1 MPTKP
6 MGNLRRTLATWAVPC
21 ARAPAVGACM
31 VDLLAAEKWDPD
43 FVGQR
48 LETYYFDTQGLVL
61 RAARWRGNRYLTLRL
76 RCYDEGPLGEAYAL
90 AAKTEDQKFRTLVKP
105 SEADAIL
112 AGDYPDWPQDFLL
125 GDLLARFL
133 DLVGEADILP
143 VVKVCCRRFAVE
155 ASQDRLTLDVDVTTD
170 TGKCLPSGVL
180 EFKST
185 DQQTAPPQFPYLL
198 RLRPM
203 KLSKFLWA
211 TDWR

>member
-1 MPTKP
+1 
-6 MGNLRRTLATWAVPC
+6 MGDLRRNIATWAVPY
-21 ARAPAVGACM
+21 AKAPAVGACM
-31 VDLLAAEKWDPD
+31 VDLLATEKWDPN
-43 FVGQR
+43 FGGQR
-48 LETYYFDTQGLVL
+48 LETYYFDTRALAL

-90 AAKTEDQKFRTLVKP
+90 AAKTEDQKFRTMVKP
-105 SEADAIL
+105 SDADAIL
-112 AGDYPDWPQDFLL
+112 AGHYPDWPQDLL
-125 GDLLARFL
+125 PGDLLARFL

-155 ASQDRLTLDVDVTTD
+155 ESQDRLTLDVDITTD
-170 TGKCLPSGVL
+170 TGKWLPAGVL

-185 DQQTAPPQFPYLL
+185 DKQTALPQFAYLL
-198 RLRPM
+198 GLRPM